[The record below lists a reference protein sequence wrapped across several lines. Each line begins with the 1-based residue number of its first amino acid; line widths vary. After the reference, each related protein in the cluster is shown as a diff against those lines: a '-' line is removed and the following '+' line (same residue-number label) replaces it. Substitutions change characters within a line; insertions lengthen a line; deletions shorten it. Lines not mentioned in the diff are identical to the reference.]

1 MPSPKNTISTIIP
14 TMRYNDAKAAID
26 WLCDTFG
33 FTRHLIV
40 EDDDGGIAHAQLSFG
55 NGMIM
60 LGSAR
65 DDEFGRLQQPPTTD
79 AVTQSPY
86 IIVSDIDEHY
96 ARAIAAGATITVEI
110 KNEDYGGR
118 VYSCRDP
125 QGQLWNFGNYDPE
138 RGPFRPWL
146 FQVAKYVL
154 LDAFRRL
161 RPGGAGP
168 ARSVPCRRAAPRRPF
183 LSCAAPRPPRCRRR
197 SRPAPSCTPSCRR
210 RCARAVPSPLMH

>member
-1 MPSPKNTISTIIP
+1 MMPTPKNTISTVIP

-33 FTRHLIV
+33 FTRHLVV
-40 EDDDGGIAHAQLSFG
+40 EDDAGDIAHAQLSFG

-65 DDEFGRLQQPPTTD
+65 DDEFGRMQRPPTTD

-96 ARAIAAGATITVEI
+96 ARAKAAGATITIEI
-110 KNEDYGGR
+110 KDEDYGGR

-125 QGQLWNFGNYDPE
+125 QGQLWNFGSYDPWQTE
-138 RGPFRPWL
+138 N
-146 FQVAKYVL
+146 
-154 LDAFRRL
+154 
-161 RPGGAGP
+161 
-168 ARSVPCRRAAPRRPF
+168 
-183 LSCAAPRPPRCRRR
+183 
-197 SRPAPSCTPSCRR
+197 
-210 RCARAVPSPLMH
+210 